1 MTLISFVGKK
11 EVRKKIDEYFPFEKI
26 KFKEKIKV
34 LPNNRNQLM
43 GIAFDYLL
51 RCFIEFHNK
60 NNVLTS
66 RPLISLEYDEK
77 QILVM
82 YTALKRCER
91 DENGRKR
98 YSKYDIEEA
107 NTMKFIIS
115 MAEDSARFLK
125 YNNQSY
131 EEFQKTGKFTKDFLI
146 SAIIL
151 AQWNLIDKVYGQP
164 FFGMSS
170 DYISEHDCPA
180 DKIIILF
187 DRHIHP
193 SLLNFKRPEDVDVE
207 TINELQALT
216 GLLKSKMFKSKKSIH
231 LNPEFGIGSDL
242 VGGAAADLIIDD
254 TLIDIKTISK
264 LTFSRQHYRQLIGY
278 WILSKIGKIN
288 QTEKV
293 QINNIGIYFARHGI
307 LKTIPVSQFE
317 NLPSFSDFIN
327 WFEDYA
333 LDIKNTPR
341 RLEYKCAKKANKLTK
356 SSQKF
361 FKKYDELI
369 KNEKK
374 NVKGYCINYFK
385 IKKEEKGFYQTR
397 NGKTSNSF
405 KKKTDA
411 IKKGMELQDGH
422 FWIEIIDRRDLECY
436 CLVGIVHPSGKF
448 YRGRDDEIRNFSIC
462 GNERRS
468 VSNHEDF
475 SRVNDGEILQ
485 NSDLDQIKPINGY
498 ISYW

>member
-11 EVRKKIDEYFPFEKI
+11 KVRKKIDESFPFEKI

-34 LPNNRNQLM
+34 LPNNRNQLI

-60 NNVLTS
+60 NTISTS
-66 RPLISLEYDEK
+66 RRLISPKFNKK
-77 QILVM
+77 QIRAMHSRL
-82 YTALKRCER
+82 AKSER
-91 DENGRKR
+91 YDNGRK
-98 YSKYDIEEA
+98 KYARCDIEVI
-107 NTMKFIIS
+107 NNIKFKIS
-115 MAEDSARFLK
+115 MAEDSIRFSK
-125 YNNQSY
+125 YHTTSY
-131 EEFQKTGKFTKDFLI
+131 EEFEKTGKFTKEFLI
-146 SAIIL
+146 SAIIM
-151 AQWNLIDKVYGQP
+151 AQWELILKSPG
-164 FFGMSS
+164 FT
-170 DYISEHDCPA
+170 
-180 DKIIILF
+180 
-187 DRHIHP
+187 HP

-216 GLLKSKMFKSKKSIH
+216 GLPKSKMFTSKKSIH

-254 TLIDIKTISK
+254 TLIDIKTIST
-264 LTFSRQHYRQLIGY
+264 LEFSITHYRQLIGY

-307 LKTIPVSQFE
+307 LKIIPVSQFE

-333 LDIKNTPR
+333 LDIKTAPG
-341 RLEYKCAKKANKLTK
+341 RLRYKCAKKADKLTK
-356 SSQKF
+356 SFQKF
-361 FKKYDELI
+361 SKKYDELI
-369 KNEKK
+369 KNEKWSA
-374 NVKGYCINYFK
+374 NSYCINYFK
-385 IKKEEKGFYQTR
+385 IKKEKKGFYQTH

-411 IKKGMELQDGH
+411 IKKGIELQNGH
-422 FWIEIIDRRDLECY
+422 YWIEIIYRNSSSWY
-436 CLVGIVHPSGKF
+436 LVGIVHPSGKV
-448 YRGRDDEIRNFSIC
+448 YRASTLCDIQDDYDISVI
-462 GNERRS
+462 GNWRRS
-468 VSNHEDF
+468 VSNHLYSTGHDDE
-475 SRVNDGEILQ
+475 EILQ
-485 NSDLDQIKPINGY
+485 NSDLDQLKPINGY